1 MICSAGQP
9 NPCVEL
15 SSDVVTECVPAS
27 GVNAAVA
34 SPREISQRR
43 KWYSSSLP
51 PSLSA
56 FLLVYLPA
64 LFLDIED
71 PELAYV
77 SSPLDSCL

>member
-1 MICSAGQP
+1 MICLAGQL
-9 NPCVEL
+9 NPRVGP

-27 GVNAAVA
+27 GVNAAV
-34 SPREISQRR
+34 SSSREISQRR

-51 PSLSA
+51 PSLSS

-71 PELAYV
+71 PELPCV